1 MGLTAMRGF
10 VNARSVVGQRGGG
23 GTGRVGALGSVG
35 LEGLVH
41 VEADLKVLYF
51 GTPVVLIS
59 SRNVDGSAN
68 VAPMSSAWWLGQS
81 AMLGMAHRSKTT
93 ENLLRERE
101 CVVNLVPS
109 DLVDAVDLLAPLTGS
124 DPVPDTKVAKGYRF
138 EADKFAAAGLTPQ
151 ESEVVGAPRV
161 AESPIQ
167 LECVVEQAHDFSGT
181 ATAFEVRVVRA
192 HIEERLL
199 VPGTDYVD
207 PIRWDPL
214 IMKFC
219 EYFGGAANLRRST
232 LAEAWRM
239 PHQSLR
245 KGKTPIS

>member
-1 MGLTAMRGF
+1 LVEG
-10 VNARSVVGQRGGG
+10 VV
-23 GTGRVGALGSVG
+23 
-35 LEGLVH
+35 VH
-41 VEADLKVLYF
+41 VSADLKVLYF
-51 GTPVVLIS
+51 GTPVVLVS

-81 AMLGMAHRSKTT
+81 AMLGMGNRSKTT

-109 DLVDAVDLLAPLTGS
+109 DLVDAVDLLAPLTGR

-151 ESEVVGAPRV
+151 VSEVVGAPRV

-167 LECVVEQAHDFSGT
+167 LECAVEKAHDFAGT

-207 PIRWDPL
+207 PIGWDPL

-219 EYFGGAANLRRST
+219 EYFGGAENLRRST

-239 PHQSLR
+239 PHQGLR
-245 KGKTPIS
+245 KEETPIS